1 MKRILAVA
9 ALVTAALGAAYTDY
23 ASAKRKV
30 DSIESN
36 KLRAGTHVTL
46 TYPEL
51 AAWAAHEAPAGVRD
65 PRIQVTEPGL
75 ATGSAQID
83 FGKIQRAQ
91 GAKPGWLMSKLLDG
105 ERPVSVTVRMRSGG
119 GSATVDVQK
128 VEISGIVIDG
138 STLDFLIR
146 NILLPMYPNA
156 AIGRPFQLGDRIERL
171 DVLPAGVTVAIG
183 R

>member
-1 MKRILAVA
+1 MKRISLIAIVLA
-9 ALVTAALGAAYTDY
+9 AALGAASGEY
-23 ASAKRKV
+23 AAAKQKIDR
-30 DSIESN
+30 IESG
-36 KLRAGTHVTL
+36 KLREGTRVTL
-46 TYPEL
+46 TYAEL
-51 AAWAAHEAPAGVRD
+51 AAWVAHEAPAGVRD
-65 PRIQVTEPGL
+65 PQIRVSMPGI
-75 ATGSAQID
+75 ATGSAHID
-83 FGKIQRAQ
+83 FGKVQRAQ

-138 STLDFLIR
+138 STLDFLIQ

-156 AIGRPFQLGDRIERL
+156 AIGKPFQLGDRIDHL